1 MVQIQTILQSVFVW
15 PTVSNYVAFGTDV
28 LNATNII
35 MEQLIGMELQLIEME
50 LQLLDMEL
58 QLIGMELQLIDIE
71 LQMTGMKLQL
81 QWKFSK
87 RKQDYESM
95 GLWEREKVGT
105 GWVDRTFKHRVVP
118 FRTFPRS
125 CVDRSDR

>member
-1 MVQIQTILQSVFVW
+1 MDACRTLEYLDNVMVQIQTILQSVFVW

-35 MEQLIGMELQLIEME
+35 MEQLIGMELQII
-50 LQLLDMEL
+50 DMEL
-58 QLIGMELQLIDIE
+58 QL
-71 LQMTGMKLQL
+71 TGRKLQL
-81 QWKFSK
+81 QWKFFK

-105 GWVDRTFKHRVVP
+105 G
-118 FRTFPRS
+118 
-125 CVDRSDR
+125 

>member
-1 MVQIQTILQSVFVW
+1 MDACRTLEYLDNVMVQIQTILQSAFLW

-35 MEQLIGMELQLIEME
+35 MEQLIGMELQLI
-50 LQLLDMEL
+50 DMEL
-58 QLIGMELQLIDIE
+58 Q
-71 LQMTGMKLQL
+71 MTDMKLQL

-87 RKQDYESM
+87 REEDYESM
-95 GLWEREKVGT
+95 ELWEREKVGT